1 MTNPKINIASLDFD
15 DIKTSLKTY
24 LSGLD
29 EFDGYD
35 FNASGINMLLD
46 ILAYNTMYY
55 SFYSNMIANETFL
68 DTAKIENNIVS
79 LVKPLGV
86 LVSGKSASK
95 IEITAKSVSTTDV
108 LTAHVDYFVG
118 TNQSGSSYR
127 FYPIKDYSLTSGS
140 NTDIVLYEGNL
151 VALDLPVTIEDQSG
165 FVGNTSI
172 DINTLVIRVN
182 GDIWTKY
189 NTFQSDPGPDSEV
202 YFVDR
207 TSSGFYVIFGKK
219 TLNDFQ
225 ASFGKELT
233 ENDVVTVSYLIPSGV
248 AANGISSV
256 TNNKV
261 TISASSVSGSGT
273 DGADLDLV
281 KFYAP
286 KMFAANDRAVTKD
299 DYYGL
304 LFSSQLL
311 PAEITKPEQVN
322 VWGGEEADPPSYGR
336 VFVSYAN
343 VDLTTATSSVKKS
356 IAFLKSKAVVTV
368 LPEYVQPQ
376 IVDVAMNLVVDGAHN
391 NDLVGIEG
399 LLEEY
404 YNTPKR
410 FNNSVYLADIKN
422 LTKESYPNIRRVDIS
437 ESYLSVKVTGS
448 GSEKSIYFKNEIET
462 STAVANRVWSSSFS
476 YKGSTIVLGDVGE
489 HLVAKN
495 SLNGSII
502 SNLGNLGTVNYNTGI
517 VSINSEVLP
526 TNNSIN
532 IFIIPKY
539 RDSIIMKNELLVNF
553 ISTVIAG

>member
-248 AANGISSV
+248 AANGVSSV

-343 VDLTTATSSVKKS
+343 VDLTTETSSVKKS